1 MIGKVEPCK
10 LDAVVEVID
19 TDGMLCPKKKSEQKN
34 KKNKATNLY
43 QEPFLEKNIKYFKK
57 SDRKQG
63 MAIWKIKNMRKE
75 FQ

>member
-43 QEPFLEKNIKYFKK
+43 KYFIRASKNNLIYSIVCFQKK
-57 SDRKQG
+57 D
-63 MAIWKIKNMRKE
+63 NV
-75 FQ
+75 

>member
-1 MIGKVEPCK
+1 MIGKVEPCR

-43 QEPFLEKNIKYFKK
+43 KCFIRASKNNLIYSIVCFQKK
-57 SDRKQG
+57 D
-63 MAIWKIKNMRKE
+63 NV
-75 FQ
+75 

>member
-43 QEPFLEKNIKYFKK
+43 KCFIRASKNNRIYSIVCFQKK
-57 SDRKQG
+57 D
-63 MAIWKIKNMRKE
+63 NV
-75 FQ
+75 